1 MGRRE
6 GESARLMNDM
16 TKRILIVA
24 PVALIIVLALSF
36 LPVDRDYLSSRHVE
50 VTWLA
55 LLPPLVAIVSVLITR
70 WLVPSL
76 VFGIASAAVIHAW
89 PSPAGMAESLV
100 VNYFWDSVLDSFHL
114 SILGF
119 TASLLGLVSVTT
131 ASGGLHGMINLIL
144 RLARG
149 RRGVSVATVGMGFA
163 IFFDDYANT
172 AIVGPTVRPLFDR
185 LKLSRAKLAYLI
197 DSTAAPIAGLA
208 LISTWIGTEVSYLQG
223 AARDLGLDAS
233 GYELFLSAM
242 GYRFY
247 CVFALFLVLVV
258 AATGRDFGPMLKVER
273 RVRRS
278 ADDAGSQSAAE
289 SPAIQPRWYNA
300 VVPIGTVLL
309 LIMIQIYYWGSRDPG
324 TDLASLSGWKDVF
337 IRAAAAQDGEALT
350 FAMLYSGVTGAALAI
365 LLPAL
370 QGVMTVREGLLAW
383 MGGVRHVSGAL
394 VVIVCAWALSAGC
407 RDLETAHYAVA
418 VLRQGVSVEWV
429 PLAVF
434 VTAGLVAFA
443 TGTSYGTMA
452 IIIPTAAQ
460 LGYESGGEA
469 VMILAMAAVL
479 DGAIFGD
486 HCSPI
491 SDTTVLSSICS
502 GCEHLEHVRTQI
514 PYALLGAVVAALA
527 GYALVGAWGA
537 DLWIGMAAGTTS
549 ILVLIHVVG
558 RRA

>member
-1 MGRRE
+1 
-6 GESARLMNDM
+6 MNDM
-16 TKRILIVA
+16 QKRLLIVA
-24 PVALIIVLALSF
+24 PIALVIALALSF
-36 LPVDRDYLSSRHVE
+36 LPVDRDYLSTRQVD

-89 PSPAGMAESLV
+89 PSPAGMAESLI

-208 LISTWIGTEVSYLQG
+208 LISTWIGTEVSYLQS

-233 GYELFLSAM
+233 GYGLFLSAM

-278 ADDAGSQSAAE
+278 ADDAGSRSAAE

-324 TDLASLSGWKDVF
+324 VDLASLSGWKDVF

-350 FAMLYSGVTGAALAI
+350 FAMLYAGVTGAALAI

-383 MGGVRHVSGAL
+383 LGGIRHISGAL

-460 LGYESGGEA
+460 LGYESGGEP

-537 DLWIGMAAGTTS
+537 DLWVGMAAGATV
-549 ILVLIHVVG
+549 ILILIHVVG

>member
-1 MGRRE
+1 MTTSVVFAGE
-6 GESARLMNDM
+6 GAD
-16 TKRILIVA
+16 TFVVC
-24 PVALIIVLALSF
+24 P
-36 LPVDRDYLSSRHVE
+36 
-50 VTWLA
+50 
-55 LLPPLVAIVSVLITR
+55 
-70 WLVPSL
+70 VPS
-76 VFGIASAAVIHAW
+76 VPEKH
-89 PSPAGMAESLV
+89 
-100 VNYFWDSVLDSFHL
+100 
-114 SILGF
+114 
-119 TASLLGLVSVTT
+119 
-131 ASGGLHGMINLIL
+131 
-144 RLARG
+144 
-149 RRGVSVATVGMGFA
+149 
-163 IFFDDYANT
+163 
-172 AIVGPTVRPLFDR
+172 VRPARRAEKQTGARKNR
-185 LKLSRAKLAYLI
+185 LSP
-197 DSTAAPIAGLA
+197 SGLA

-233 GYELFLSAM
+233 GYGLFLSAM

-247 CVFALFLVLVV
+247 CVFALFLVVVV

-324 TDLASLSGWKDVF
+324 VDLASLSGWKDVF

-350 FAMLYSGVTGAALAI
+350 FAMLYAGVTGAALAI

-383 MGGVRHVSGAL
+383 LGGVRHISGAL

-537 DLWIGMAAGTTS
+537 DLWVGMAVGATV
-549 ILVLIHVVG
+549 ILILIHVVG

>member
-1 MGRRE
+1 MNE
-6 GESARLMNDM
+6 MKKRL
-16 TKRILIVA
+16 LIIA
-24 PVALIIVLALSF
+24 PVALVILLSLSL
-36 LPVDRDYLSSRHVE
+36 LPVDQDYLSSRQLDA
-50 VTWLA
+50 TWLA

-76 VFGIASAAVIHAW
+76 IFGIASAALIHAW
-89 PSPAGMAESLV
+89 PSPGAMAESLFV
-100 VNYFWDSVLDSFHL
+100 SYFWDSVLDSFHL

-131 ASGGLHGMINLIL
+131 ASGGLQGMINLIL

-149 RRGVSVATVGMGFA
+149 RRGVSVATVGMGFS

-208 LISTWIGTEVSYLQG
+208 LVSTWIGTEVSYLQG

-233 GYELFLSAM
+233 GYGLFLSAM

-247 CVFALFLVLVV
+247 CIFALFLVIVV

-273 RVRRS
+273 RARRVPEPS
-278 ADDAGSQSAAE
+278 GLQSSAE
-289 SPAIQPRWYNA
+289 SPEIEPRWYNA

-309 LIMIQIYYWGSRDPG
+309 LIMIQIYYWGSQGPG
-324 TDLASLSGWKDVF
+324 TDLTSLSGWKDVF

-350 FAMLYSGVTGAALAI
+350 FAMLYAGVTGAALAI

-370 QGVMTVREGLLAW
+370 QGVMTVREALLAW
-383 MGGVRHVSGAL
+383 VGGVRHISGAL

-460 LGYESGGEA
+460 LGYEAGGEA

-537 DLWIGMAAGTTS
+537 DLWVGMAAGMTG
-549 ILVLIHVVG
+549 ILVLIHVAG

>member
-1 MGRRE
+1 MAGSLVGRRE

-24 PVALIIVLALSF
+24 PIALIIVLALSF

-89 PSPAGMAESLV
+89 PSPAGMAESLI

-208 LISTWIGTEVSYLQG
+208 LISTWIGTEVSYLQ
-223 AARDLGLDAS
+223 S
-233 GYELFLSAM
+233 
-242 GYRFY
+242 
-247 CVFALFLVLVV
+247 
-258 AATGRDFGPMLKVER
+258 AATGPG
-273 RVRRS
+273 
-278 ADDAGSQSAAE
+278 
-289 SPAIQPRWYNA
+289 
-300 VVPIGTVLL
+300 IGRQWIRALPLGDGLPVLL
-309 LIMIQIYYWGSRDPG
+309 RLRPVPG
-324 TDLASLSGWKDVF
+324 VGGGGHRPRL
-337 IRAAAAQDGEALT
+337 RAHVEGGE
-350 FAMLYSGVTGAALAI
+350 TGA
-365 LLPAL
+365 P
-370 QGVMTVREGLLAW
+370 VRG
-383 MGGVRHVSGAL
+383 
-394 VVIVCAWALSAGC
+394 
-407 RDLETAHYAVA
+407 
-418 VLRQGVSVEWV
+418 
-429 PLAVF
+429 
-434 VTAGLVAFA
+434 
-443 TGTSYGTMA
+443 
-452 IIIPTAAQ
+452 
-460 LGYESGGEA
+460 
-469 VMILAMAAVL
+469 
-479 DGAIFGD
+479 
-486 HCSPI
+486 
-491 SDTTVLSSICS
+491 
-502 GCEHLEHVRTQI
+502 
-514 PYALLGAVVAALA
+514 
-527 GYALVGAWGA
+527 
-537 DLWIGMAAGTTS
+537 
-549 ILVLIHVVG
+549 
-558 RRA
+558 

>member
-1 MGRRE
+1 
-6 GESARLMNDM
+6 MNDM
-16 TKRILIVA
+16 QKRLLIVA
-24 PVALIIVLALSF
+24 PIALVIALALSF
-36 LPVDRDYLSSRHVE
+36 LPVDRDYLSTRQVD

-89 PSPAGMAESLV
+89 PSPAGMAESLI

-208 LISTWIGTEVSYLQG
+208 LISTWIGTEVSYLQS

-233 GYELFLSAM
+233 GYGLFLSAL

-278 ADDAGSQSAAE
+278 ADDAGSRSAAE

-324 TDLASLSGWKDVF
+324 ADLASLSGWKDVF

-350 FAMLYSGVTGAALAI
+350 FAMLYAGVTGAALAI

-383 MGGVRHVSGAL
+383 LGGIRHISGAL

-460 LGYESGGEA
+460 LGYESGGEP

-537 DLWIGMAAGTTS
+537 DLWVGMAAGATV
-549 ILVLIHVVG
+549 ILILIHVVG

>member
-1 MGRRE
+1 
-6 GESARLMNDM
+6 MNDM
-16 TKRILIVA
+16 QKRLLIVA
-24 PVALIIVLALSF
+24 PIALVIALALSF
-36 LPVDRDYLSSRHVE
+36 LPVDRDYLSTRQVE

-89 PSPAGMAESLV
+89 PSPAGMAESLI

-208 LISTWIGTEVSYLQG
+208 LISTWIGTEVSYLQS

-233 GYELFLSAM
+233 GYGLFLSAM

-247 CVFALFLVLVV
+247 CVFALFLVVVV

-324 TDLASLSGWKDVF
+324 VDLASLSGWKDVF

-383 MGGVRHVSGAL
+383 LGGVRHISGAL

-460 LGYESGGEA
+460 LGYESGGEP

-537 DLWIGMAAGTTS
+537 DLWVGMAAGATV
-549 ILVLIHVVG
+549 ILILIHVVG

>member
-1 MGRRE
+1 
-6 GESARLMNDM
+6 MNDLQ
-16 TKRILIVA
+16 KRILIVA
-24 PVALIIVLALSF
+24 PVALIILLSLSF
-36 LPVDRDYLSSRHVE
+36 LPVDRDYLSTRQVD

-89 PSPAGMAESLV
+89 PSPAGMAESLI

-149 RRGVSVATVGMGFA
+149 RRGVSVATVGMGFT

-233 GYELFLSAM
+233 GYGLFLSAM

-273 RVRRS
+273 RARRS
-278 ADDAGSQSAAE
+278 AEDDAGSQSAAE

-324 TDLASLSGWKDVF
+324 VDLASLSGWKDVF

-350 FAMLYSGVTGAALAI
+350 FAMLYAGVTGAALAI

-383 MGGVRHVSGAL
+383 LGGIRHISGAL

-460 LGYESGGEA
+460 LGYEAGGEP

-537 DLWIGMAAGTTS
+537 DLWVGMAAGATA
-549 ILVLIHVVG
+549 ILLLIHVVG

>member
-89 PSPAGMAESLV
+89 PSPAGMAESLI

-278 ADDAGSQSAAE
+278 ADDAGPQSAAE
-289 SPAIQPRWYNA
+289 SPAIRPRWYNA

>member
-1 MGRRE
+1 
-6 GESARLMNDM
+6 MNDM
-16 TKRILIVA
+16 QKRLLIVA
-24 PVALIIVLALSF
+24 PIALVIALALSF
-36 LPVDRDYLSSRHVE
+36 LPVDRDYLSTRQVE

-89 PSPAGMAESLV
+89 PSPAGMAESLI

-149 RRGVSVATVGMGFA
+149 RRGVSVATVGMGFS

-233 GYELFLSAM
+233 GYGLFLSAM

-247 CVFALFLVLVV
+247 CVFALFLVVVV

-324 TDLASLSGWKDVF
+324 VDLASLSGWKDVF

-350 FAMLYSGVTGAALAI
+350 FAMLYAGVTGAALAI

-383 MGGVRHVSGAL
+383 LGGVRHISGAL

-460 LGYESGGEA
+460 LGYESGGEP

-537 DLWIGMAAGTTS
+537 DLWVGMAAGATV
-549 ILVLIHVVG
+549 ILILIHVVG